1 MLKKTDRWILLI
13 ALTLFLLSP
22 SLISQSKENGAFEGK
37 ITIEND
43 QPLPGV
49 TVTALNTSG
58 AGAKR
63 VAVTDE
69 NGRFRFPALMP
80 GVYDLEAQL
89 EGFQSARREGI
100 RLLVGSTL
108 TVDFRMMLGKI
119 EEKVTVAG
127 VLPMVDVKDSQT
139 AVASLSNEILQ
150 NIPNS
155 QFVSNVV
162 NLAPGV
168 NQSAAFGATDAGIQ
182 YQIDGVDVSDPEL
195 HTAYVF
201 MDYGT
206 VEEAKVMGI
215 GAPAE
220 YDGFT
225 GVVFNTIT
233 KSGGNQFEGMV
244 DSFIQPDSW
253 NDKNSDDPSL
263 SSPKSAFKNIHLSVG
278 GPITKDKL

>member
-1 MLKKTDRWILLI
+1 MRKKADRLILMI
-13 ALTLFLLSP
+13 TLTLFLLSP
-22 SLISQSKENGAFEGK
+22 LLVSQSKENGAFEGK
-37 ITIEND
+37 IVIEND

-49 TVTALNTSG
+49 TVTAINTSG

-63 VAVTDE
+63 VTVTDE

-89 EGFQSARREGI
+89 EGFQTTKREGI
-100 RLLVGSTL
+100 RLQVGATL
-108 TVDFRMMLGKI
+108 AIDFRMTLGKI

-127 VLPMVDVKDSQT
+127 VAPMVDVKDSQT
-139 AVASLSNEILQ
+139 AVSTLSNEILQ

-155 QFVSNVV
+155 QFVSNIV

-168 NQSAAFGATDAGIQ
+168 NQSAAFGAADNGIQ

-225 GVVFNTIT
+225 GAIFNTIT
-233 KSGGNQFEGMV
+233 KSGSNQ
-244 DSFIQPDSW
+244 
-253 NDKNSDDPSL
+253 L
-263 SSPKSAFKNIHLSVG
+263 
-278 GPITKDKL
+278 